1 MGHRPDLNSLSAGSR
16 ATLRGL
22 MLTYINDAVVW
33 AHNPDNPNAIVHH
46 MGEHAFITHRNYIG
60 DLEQWLA
67 IHGGSEF
74 TPLPSWNPANPI
86 PPEFNVVKPQDNG
99 TARPPLVNLTP
110 NLGKP
115 AGLVPPAQS
124 NCLTGNRG

>member
-74 TPLPSWNPANPI
+74 TPLPSWNSSNPT
-86 PPEFNVVKPQDNG
+86 PPDFIFALSLHDAPDG
-99 TARPPLVNLTP
+99 RSFRRRSIAS
-110 NLGKP
+110 
-115 AGLVPPAQS
+115 A
-124 NCLTGNRG
+124 